1 MSPLINSSAGRRRAR
16 SAQGR
21 LPAGP
26 LQGSAWKFRV
36 DCFNLHVVRVD
47 YTPARSREFTYKESI
62 HFFRLNRDIAAP
74 RRRVSWFVWVFRVG
88 FCAGVGPHPRRK
100 VPHLSFIGPQDVR
113 SGCAASGEAVLMTG
127 GRVDMVSM
135 FFFGALFSEISGNV

>member
-1 MSPLINSSAGRRRAR
+1 MSPLMNSSAGRRRAR
-16 SAQGR
+16 SSQGR

-36 DCFNLHVVRVD
+36 DCLNLRVVRVD

-88 FCAGVGPHPRRK
+88 FCAGVGRT
-100 VPHLSFIGPQDVR
+100 L
-113 SGCAASGEAVLMTG
+113 G
-127 GRVDMVSM
+127 GRFRTSPSS
-135 FFFGALFSEISGNV
+135 ARKTSAAAAQLAEKRY